1 MDSKIAS
8 WIFGSILLAFIL
20 GVFIFAPST
29 LPPFKQR
36 LLGVL
41 CALLAGFFTF
51 FFTGTL
57 GVNIGGSA
65 GRFGQISVQAVG
77 GIAAFVL
84 MLWWWLSGSAPI
96 KVSGEE
102 EDVPI
107 KIKTQPRPKN
117 TTPKPRGKSR

>member
-1 MDSKIAS
+1 MDSKLAS

-20 GVFIFAPST
+20 VVFFIAPDS
-29 LPPFKQR
+29 LPQFKQR
-36 LLGVL
+36 LLAFI

-77 GIAAFVL
+77 GVAAFVL
-84 MLWWWLSGSAPI
+84 VLWWWYSGSAPI
-96 KVSGEE
+96 KAEE
-102 EDVPI
+102 DDVPI
-107 KIKTQPRPKN
+107 KIKKQARP
-117 TTPKPRGKSR
+117 PKK